1 MQYGGHHPQVVVLD
15 NGGGTI
21 KLGFEG
27 ESNPRLV
34 FPNCTAK
41 AKGERQVYVGQ
52 QLLEAREL
60 GSMVVRRPI
69 DRGFLVNLDL
79 QKDIWQ
85 KGFNALAASAAPGG
99 AAGAAAAAASAR
111 SKAVLEYGHYS
122 LVMTEP
128 LFNFESVR
136 AATEEIVFE
145 EFGFNS
151 FLEAPASYFSLQYAC
166 TLPSLVAELQP
177 PDSLL
182 PPQALPLSA
191 VTLPGQPAS
200 LYGGLSPAAAAAA
213 ASAKAAG
220 AGVVIDAGFSACYVV
235 PFYDGQLLTQ
245 GVKRLNL
252 GGKALTNLLKE
263 TVSYRSLDMRDEGLL
278 MEQLKEQL
286 CWVSQDVS
294 ADLRV
299 ANPTVRSPHRREV
312 VLPDGVHNLR
322 GYVKPPSN
330 DLVAAFKEGGK
341 FGHLKSGPWPVK
353 PQHLQE
359 LAAKEQEGSDK
370 PSAAETQA
378 QKQRQQQAA
387 GRQSAGGG
395 PAVVEQVLQLNNEL
409 FMTPE
414 ALFRPSDIGLNQ
426 AGLPECVV
434 QAVAACP
441 AGLAPLLYAQVVLTG
456 GCINVPGFVPRFQSE
471 LRALVPSELEL
482 VVTAP
487 VDPDLTAWRGASMFA
502 AGDGLWQCVKTRK
515 QYNEAGAGRR
525 ER

>member
-1 MQYGGHHPQVVVLD
+1 
-15 NGGGTI
+15 
-21 KLGFEG
+21 
-27 ESNPRLV
+27 
-34 FPNCTAK
+34 
-41 AKGERQVYVGQ
+41 
-52 QLLEAREL
+52 
-60 GSMVVRRPI
+60 MVVRRPI

-85 KGFNALAASAAPGG
+85 KGFNALAASTVPAGLSGPGG
-99 AAGAAAAAASAR
+99 ASAR
-111 SKAVLEYGHYS
+111 SKAVLEYRNYS

-128 LFNFESVR
+128 LFNFDAVR
-136 AATEEIVFE
+136 ATTEEIVFE

-166 TLPSLVAELQP
+166 RLPPLQAVAP
-177 PDSLL
+177 PQEGLL

-191 VTLPGQPAS
+191 IMQPGQPPGPD
-200 LYGGLSPAAAAAA
+200 GGLSPAAAAAA

-220 AGVVIDAGFSACYVV
+220 AGIVVDAGFSACYIV

-286 CWVSQDVS
+286 SWVSQDVLS
-294 ADLRV
+294 DLRV
-299 ANPTVRSPHRREV
+299 ANPTVRSPHKREV

-322 GYVKPPSN
+322 GYVKPPTA
-330 DLVAAFKEGGK
+330 DLLAAFKEGGK
-341 FGHLKSGPWPVK
+341 NSGIKSGPWPVT

-359 LAAKEQEGSDK
+359 LAAKEQQDRSNAGG
-370 PSAAETQA
+370 AAAGEPA
-378 QKQRQQQAA
+378 GQKQRQQQA
-387 GRQSAGGG
+387 GGPGSKQSGGGG
-395 PAVVEQVLQLNNEL
+395 PAVVEQVLTLNNEL
-409 FMTPE
+409 FMVPE
-414 ALFRPSDIGLNQ
+414 SLFRPSDIGLNQ

-434 QAVAACP
+434 QSVTACP

-456 GCINVPGFVPRFQSE
+456 GCINTPGFVTRFQTE
-471 LRALVPSELEL
+471 LRALVPSELEV

-487 VDPDLTAWRGASMFA
+487 LDPELTAWRGASMFA
-502 AGDGLWQCVKTRK
+502 AGEGLWQCVKTRK

-525 ER
+525 DR